1 VESGPEG
8 WSSTKGC
15 KFARS
20 VTLQQTYLKSV
31 AALGNFANPPVEVS
45 ELSGADSENPPGAV
59 DELTKLVATEK
70 YFDPS
75 KMILAECQTV
85 NLATLTGVERARY
98 WHRTL
103 GDVNKKRLQS
113 MSAQGKV
120 DGIHQLSNP
129 HEDFGAT
136 LEGKWRRDPIVRSK
150 INNKLQMKEAP
161 YSRLFC
167 DGKYGFSTKSVRG
180 RVLTFLFAELRRIL
194 SWSCTGPKMNFQ
206 SCSKRY

>member
-1 VESGPEG
+1 MQWGSTKGCDLNSGSVESGTEG

-31 AALGNFANPPVEVS
+31 AALGDSANPPVEVS

-98 WHRTL
+98 WHRT
-103 GDVNKKRLQS
+103 
-113 MSAQGKV
+113 
-120 DGIHQLSNP
+120 
-129 HEDFGAT
+129 
-136 LEGKWRRDPIVRSK
+136 
-150 INNKLQMKEAP
+150 
-161 YSRLFC
+161 
-167 DGKYGFSTKSVRG
+167 
-180 RVLTFLFAELRRIL
+180 
-194 SWSCTGPKMNFQ
+194 
-206 SCSKRY
+206 